1 MTPVEQRKWWK
12 RGRKMKTLKK
22 SVGTAALLLLALVC
36 LLFVVRNS
44 HQAVLSKPSQL
55 RLAGE
60 YSRDGESWQPLHGA
74 EFSSWE
80 GDLYLRGH
88 FNLDIPEGL
97 RISWY
102 RNHIGVSMAVNGEN
116 VGYDIIAMY
125 LQEGEPLTP
134 DVCGSRW
141 DYQLSPG
148 ITQEDV
154 VEFHLYDPH
163 RHGNM
168 VACQEFL
175 DNIYVSG
182 NTSIVLE
189 GYLKPR
195 SAPLQGLGLGLIIV
209 ALLVLGAALASV
221 FLRATQGVTLWN
233 YGFLCLF
240 AGGFAF
246 LDTVN
251 ISLISELVVF
261 NTYGKLLCGML
272 AVYFGQLCLCGALT
286 GPRHTPANA
295 ALLVSALLHCT
306 LMVLSFTGGMV
317 LYDGLFP
324 WRIFQL
330 ALCPLLM
337 GCAAAELRRGGESR
351 QTLVSG
357 LLLMVAVMLDI
368 AGLGASMYSHGSCSK
383 LVFLVLFVF
392 QIITVVRQVIL
403 DYRGS
408 LRAGLLEKELEDSR
422 VSAMLSQMQPHFLY
436 NVLNSIYQLCEV
448 DPKTAQDAIEKFSD
462 YLRNNMASL
471 EQKEGIPFE
480 EEYSHV
486 KTYLSLEQIRFPGKL
501 RVAEDIQVSNFKV
514 PPLTVQVLVENAVK
528 HGVTKKRGG
537 GTVMVA
543 TRELPD
549 CWQIT
554 VSDTGKGFDPAHYE
568 EDGKA
573 HFGLRNVRERLRLM
587 AGGTLTVTSS
597 PGQGTTAEIRIPKG
611 GKL

>member
-1 MTPVEQRKWWK
+1 MNA
-12 RGRKMKTLKK
+12 LKK
-22 SVGTAALLLLALVC
+22 NVGIAALLLSLVC
-36 LLFVVRNS
+36 LLTVVVGS

-60 YSRDGESWQPLHGA
+60 YSRDGENWQPLDGA
-74 EFSSWE
+74 DFSSWE

-88 FNLDIPEGL
+88 FDLDIPEGL

-102 RNHIGVSMAVNGEN
+102 RNHIGVSMAVNRQST
-116 VGYDIIAMY
+116 GYDIIAFY

-134 DVCGSRW
+134 DVCGSLW

-148 ITQEDV
+148 IMEEDV

-163 RHGNM
+163 RHSNSG
-168 VACQEFL
+168 ACQEFL
-175 DNIYVSG
+175 DNIYVSD

-209 ALLVLGAALASV
+209 ALLVLGAALTSV
-221 FLRATQGVTLWN
+221 FLHTTQEVSLWD

-240 AGGFAF
+240 AGGFVF
-246 LDTVN
+246 LDTMN

-272 AVYFGQLCLCGALT
+272 AVYFGQRCLCASLT
-286 GPRHTPANA
+286 GRRYMLANA
-295 ALLVSALLHCT
+295 ALLVSALFHCV
-306 LMVLSFTGGMV
+306 LVVLSFTGRMV

-324 WRIFQL
+324 WQLFQL

-337 GCAAAELRRGGESR
+337 GCAVAELRHSGKKR
-351 QTLVSG
+351 QTLISG
-357 LLLMVAVMLDI
+357 LLLMAAVLLDI

-383 LVFLVLFVF
+383 LVFLVLFAY
-392 QIITVVRQVIL
+392 QIITVVKGVIL

-408 LRAGLLEKELEDSR
+408 LRAGQLEKELEDSR
-422 VSAMLSQMQPHFLY
+422 ISAMLNQMQPHFLY

-448 DPKTAQDAIEKFSD
+448 NPKTAQDAIEKFSD

-471 EQKEGIPFE
+471 EEKEEISFG

-486 KTYLSLEQIRFPGKL
+486 KTYLSLEQIRFPSKL
-501 RVAEDIQVSNFKV
+501 RIAEDIQATNFKV

-537 GTVMVA
+537 GTVTVA

-587 AGGTLTVTSS
+587 VGGTLTVTSS